1 VAYKILYS
9 DDALVELEILINYI
23 RADSPRS
30 AERFGTALLNHIEL
44 LQEFPRLGLP
54 VLGRSMVRRIFHS
67 PVRVYNRLH
76 EDKNV
81 VEILHFWHA
90 SRRGPNGV

>member
-1 VAYKILYS
+1 MKAGLCRGRSKAADATVAYKILYS
-9 DDALVELEILINYI
+9 GEALVELETPIDYI
-23 RADSPRS
+23 RAGGQRS

-67 PVRVYNRLH
+67 PVRVSAEFRAVFDN
-76 EDKNV
+76 
-81 VEILHFWHA
+81 A
-90 SRRGPNGV
+90 